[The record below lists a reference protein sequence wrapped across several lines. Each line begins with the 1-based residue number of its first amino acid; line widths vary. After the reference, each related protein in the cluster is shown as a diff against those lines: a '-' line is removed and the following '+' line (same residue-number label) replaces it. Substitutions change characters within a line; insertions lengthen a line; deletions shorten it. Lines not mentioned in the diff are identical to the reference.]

1 MLEWV
6 RYRGQHLDVVLLLL
20 LDEEA
25 VLFKQ
30 GSICVTLLVLIA
42 ADVEEQS
49 EFEGS
54 NLYSKVLVRVRLR
67 G

>member
-6 RYRGQHLDVVLLLL
+6 RYGGQHLDIVLLLL

-30 GSICVTLLVLIA
+30 GSIGVTLLVLLA

-54 NLYSKVLVRVRLR
+54 DLYSKVLVRVRLR

>member
-1 MLEWV
+1 M
-6 RYRGQHLDVVLLLL
+6 RYGGQHLDIVLLLL

-30 GSICVTLLVLIA
+30 GSIGVTLLVLLA

-54 NLYSKVLVRVRLR
+54 DLYSKVLVRVRLR

>member
-30 GSICVTLLVLIA
+30 GSIGVTLLVLLA